1 MDRELLN
8 IAQYECSL
16 KVTRILQE
24 RTRIKEYQLYKLD
37 VGLRRIEE
45 EFQAFKEEF
54 ILKFGLND
62 DQKALCA
69 LHKICLVNAKDC
81 ITKLMCFT
89 QSRPILK

>member
-8 IAQYECSL
+8 IAQCECSL
-16 KVTRILQE
+16 KATRILQE
-24 RTRIKEYQLYKLD
+24 ETRIKEYQLYKLD

-54 ILKFGLND
+54 ISKFGLND
-62 DQKALCA
+62 DHKALCA
-69 LHKICLVNAKDC
+69 LQKICLVNAKDC

-89 QSRPILK
+89 QSQPIHK